1 MSSTGSYTY
10 DEPIS
15 SLANLGF
22 LLNFIL
28 NYTFSSLTWHNLPSI
43 VCSPQRRSLHRE
55 ETLAEVVYL
64 YANTETTEFRP
75 QHMQIS
81 QEAKAIA
88 GSVI

>member
-1 MSSTGSYTY
+1 MYK
-10 DEPIS
+10 
-15 SLANLGF
+15 
-22 LLNFIL
+22 
-28 NYTFSSLTWHNLPSI
+28 PSI
-43 VCSPQRRSLHRE
+43 VCSPLRKTEVYNYRE

-64 YANTETTEFRP
+64 YVHTETTEFRP

>member
-1 MSSTGSYTY
+1 MSQSARY
-10 DEPIS
+10 PILVAYS
-15 SLANLGF
+15 IALC
-22 LLNFIL
+22 IL

-43 VCSPQRRSLHRE
+43 VSSPQRRSLYRE

-64 YANTETTEFRP
+64 NANTETTEFRP